1 MINKMKKIILI
12 FLIFFLYTED
22 VFPSNK
28 ILSTDEAVVALL
40 GSPDETEIRI
50 QKITENL
57 YLFFGL
63 GGNIAVSIG
72 DDGVLI
78 VDDQIPS
85 LIPKIKDAI
94 KEIGG
99 GDLVYTI
106 NTHWHFDHAEGNLAL
121 DPKITK
127 IISQSNAREYMA
139 KGGLIDMVA
148 NRINQEPYPDY
159 ALPVI
164 TYENGMTLYFNNE
177 EIEIVHFGPAHTSG
191 DSAVIFHNQNAV
203 HYGDVFVTE
212 GYPFIDVSSGGSID
226 GIINFLSKSLT
237 KLKPGAII
245 LPGHGEIATIQDVE
259 DTIIMLKTVRE
270 RILKGSTPFSIKF
283 AEVKISSSFAVIYL
297 TSIVPLRKG
306 LSSGY
311 NNPFDGKDRT
321 SVGNPY

>member
-1 MINKMKKIILI
+1 MNK
-12 FLIFFLYTED
+12 
-22 VFPSNK
+22 
-28 ILSTDEAVVALL
+28 
-40 GSPDETEIRI
+40 I

-57 YLFFGL
+57 FLFFGL
-63 GGNIAVSIG
+63 GGNIAVLVG

-99 GDLVYTI
+99 GDLVYTV

-121 DPKITK
+121 DPNITK
-127 IISQSNAREYMA
+127 IISQSNARDYMA

-191 DSAVIFHNQNAV
+191 DSAVIFHNQNAI

-245 LPGHGEIATIQDVE
+245 LPGHGEIATIQDVQ

-270 RILKGSTPFSIKF
+270 RILKMINEGKSLQ
-283 AEVKISSSFAVIYL
+283 EVIDAKPTKDFDEKYPDWLGNFVNRAY
-297 TSIVPLRKG
+297 TSLKE
-306 LSSGY
+306 
-311 NNPFDGKDRT
+311 DK
-321 SVGNPY
+321 

>member
-1 MINKMKKIILI
+1 MKKIILSFFI
-12 FLIFFLYTED
+12 IFLYTED
-22 VFPSNK
+22 VFSSNN
-28 ILSTDEAVVALL
+28 ILSTDEAVEQLL
-40 GSPDETEIRI
+40 GSPDKAKIRI
-50 QKITENL
+50 QKITDNL

-121 DPKITK
+121 DPNITK
-127 IISQSNAREYMA
+127 IISQSNARDYMSR
-139 KGGLIDMVA
+139 GGLIDMVSS
-148 NRINQEPYPDY
+148 RINQEPYPDY

-164 TYENGMTLYFNNE
+164 TYENGMTLYFNDE

-191 DSAVIFHNQNAV
+191 DSAVIFHNQNAI

-226 GIINFLSKSLT
+226 GIINFLSKSLE

-245 LPGHGEIATIQDVE
+245 LPGHGEIANIQDVK
-259 DTIIMLKTVRE
+259 DMISMLETVRD
-270 RILKGSTPFSIKF
+270 RISKMIDEGKSLQEVIDAKPTKDFDEKYPDWLGNFVNRAYASLK
-283 AEVKISSSFAVIYL
+283 E
-297 TSIVPLRKG
+297 
-306 LSSGY
+306 
-311 NNPFDGKDRT
+311 GK
-321 SVGNPY
+321 

>member
-1 MINKMKKIILI
+1 MKKIII
-12 FLIFFLYTED
+12 YFLIIFFYTED

-28 ILSTDEAVVALL
+28 VISTDEAVVELL
-40 GSPDETEIRI
+40 GSPEETEIRI

-121 DPKITK
+121 DPNITK
-127 IISQSNAREYMA
+127 IISQSNARDYMA

-164 TYENGMTLYFNNE
+164 TYKNGMTLYFNNE

-191 DSAVIFHNQNAV
+191 DSAVIFHNQNAI

-212 GYPFIDVSSGGSID
+212 GYPFIDVSSGGSIN
-226 GIINFLSKSLT
+226 GIINFLSQSLT
-237 KLKPGAII
+237 KLKSGAII

-259 DTIIMLKTVRE
+259 DTISMLKIVRG
-270 RILKGSTPFSIKF
+270 RILKMIDEGKSLQ
-283 AEVKISSSFAVIYL
+283 EVIDAKPTKDFDEKYPDWLGNFVNRAY
-297 TSIVPLRKG
+297 TSLKEE
-306 LSSGY
+306 
-311 NNPFDGKDRT
+311 K
-321 SVGNPY
+321 

>member
-1 MINKMKKIILI
+1 MKKIILSFFI
-12 FLIFFLYTED
+12 IFLYTED
-22 VFPSNK
+22 VFSSND
-28 ILSTDEAVVALL
+28 ILSTDEAVEQLL
-40 GSPDETEIRI
+40 GSPDEAKIRI
-50 QKITENL
+50 QKITDNL

-121 DPKITK
+121 DPNITK
-127 IISQSNAREYMA
+127 IISQSNARDYMSR
-139 KGGLIDMVA
+139 GGIIDMVSS
-148 NRINQEPYPDY
+148 RINQEPYPDY

-164 TYENGMTLYFNNE
+164 TYENGMTLYFNDE

-191 DSAVIFHNQNAV
+191 DSAVIFHNQNAI

-226 GIINFLSKSLT
+226 GIINFLSKSLE

-245 LPGHGEIATIQDVE
+245 LPGHGEIANIQDVK
-259 DTIIMLKTVRE
+259 DMISMLETVRD
-270 RILKGSTPFSIKF
+270 RISKMIDEGKSLQEVIDAKPTKDFDEKYPDWLGNFVNRAYASLK
-283 AEVKISSSFAVIYL
+283 E
-297 TSIVPLRKG
+297 
-306 LSSGY
+306 
-311 NNPFDGKDRT
+311 GK
-321 SVGNPY
+321 

>member
-12 FLIFFLYTED
+12 FLIFSLYTED
-22 VFPSNK
+22 VFPANK

-270 RILKGSTPFSIKF
+270 RILKMINEGKSLQ
-283 AEVKISSSFAVIYL
+283 EVIDAKPTKDFDEKYPDWLGNFVNRAY
-297 TSIVPLRKG
+297 TSLKEE
-306 LSSGY
+306 
-311 NNPFDGKDRT
+311 K
-321 SVGNPY
+321 

>member
-1 MINKMKKIILI
+1 MKKIIII
-12 FLIFFLYTED
+12 FSIIFLYTED

-28 ILSTDEAVVALL
+28 ILSTDEAVVELL

-85 LIPKIKDAI
+85 LIPKIKDSI

-127 IISQSNAREYMA
+127 IISQSNARDYMA

-148 NRINQEPYPDY
+148 NRINQKPYPDY

-212 GYPFIDVSSGGSID
+212 GYPFVDVSSGGSID

-270 RILKGSTPFSIKF
+270 RILKMIDEGKSLQ
-283 AEVKISSSFAVIYL
+283 EVIDAKPTKDFDEKYPDWLGNFVNRAY
-297 TSIVPLRKG
+297 TSLK
-306 LSSGY
+306 
-311 NNPFDGKDRT
+311 KEK
-321 SVGNPY
+321 

>member
-1 MINKMKKIILI
+1 MKKIILSFFI
-12 FLIFFLYTED
+12 IFLYTDD
-22 VFPSNK
+22 VFSSND
-28 ILSTDEAVVALL
+28 ILSTDEAVEQLL
-40 GSPDETEIRI
+40 GSPDEAKIRI
-50 QKITENL
+50 QKITDNL

-121 DPKITK
+121 DPNITK
-127 IISQSNAREYMA
+127 IISQSNARDYMSR
-139 KGGLIDMVA
+139 GGLIDMVSS
-148 NRINQEPYPDY
+148 RINQEPYPDY

-164 TYENGMTLYFNNE
+164 TYENGMTLYFNDE

-191 DSAVIFHNQNAV
+191 DSAVIFHNQNAI

-226 GIINFLSKSLT
+226 GIINFLSKSLE

-245 LPGHGEIATIQDVE
+245 LPGHGEIANIQDVK
-259 DTIIMLKTVRE
+259 DMIGMLETVRD
-270 RILKGSTPFSIKF
+270 RISKMIDEGKSLQEVIDAKPTKDFDEKYPDWLGNFVNRAYASLK
-283 AEVKISSSFAVIYL
+283 E
-297 TSIVPLRKG
+297 
-306 LSSGY
+306 
-311 NNPFDGKDRT
+311 GK
-321 SVGNPY
+321 

>member
-270 RILKGSTPFSIKF
+270 RILKMIDEGKSLQ
-283 AEVKISSSFAVIYL
+283 EVIDAKPTKDFDEKYPDWLGNFVNRAY
-297 TSIVPLRKG
+297 TSLKEE
-306 LSSGY
+306 
-311 NNPFDGKDRT
+311 K
-321 SVGNPY
+321 

>member
-1 MINKMKKIILI
+1 MKKIILSFFI
-12 FLIFFLYTED
+12 IFLYTED
-22 VFPSNK
+22 VFSSND
-28 ILSTDEAVVALL
+28 ILSTDEAVEQLL
-40 GSPDETEIRI
+40 GSPDEAKIRI
-50 QKITENL
+50 QKITDNL

-121 DPKITK
+121 DPNITK
-127 IISQSNAREYMA
+127 IISQSNARDYMSR
-139 KGGLIDMVA
+139 GGLIDMVSS
-148 NRINQEPYPDY
+148 RINQEPYPDY

-164 TYENGMTLYFNNE
+164 TYENGMTLYFNDE

-191 DSAVIFHNQNAV
+191 DSAVIFHNQNAI

-226 GIINFLSKSLT
+226 GIINFLSKSLE
-237 KLKPGAII
+237 KLKPGATI
-245 LPGHGEIATIQDVE
+245 LPGHGEITNIQDVK
-259 DTIIMLKTVRE
+259 DMISMLETVRD
-270 RILKGSTPFSIKF
+270 RISKMIDEGKSLQEVIDAKPTKDFDEKYPDWLGNFVNRAYASLK
-283 AEVKISSSFAVIYL
+283 E
-297 TSIVPLRKG
+297 
-306 LSSGY
+306 
-311 NNPFDGKDRT
+311 GK
-321 SVGNPY
+321 

>member
-1 MINKMKKIILI
+1 MKKLVLSFFVI
-12 FLIFFLYTED
+12 FLYTED
-22 VFPSNK
+22 VFSSND
-28 ILSTDEAVVALL
+28 ILSTDEAVEQLL
-40 GSPDETEIRI
+40 GSPDEAKIRI
-50 QKITENL
+50 QKITDNL

-121 DPKITK
+121 DPNITK
-127 IISQSNAREYMA
+127 IISQSNARDYMSR
-139 KGGLIDMVA
+139 GGLIDMVSS
-148 NRINQEPYPDY
+148 RINQEPYPDY

-164 TYENGMTLYFNNE
+164 TYENGMTLYFNDE

-191 DSAVIFHNQNAV
+191 DSAVIFHNQNAI

-226 GIINFLSKSLT
+226 VIINFLSKSLE

-245 LPGHGEIATIQDVE
+245 LPGHGETGNIQDVK
-259 DTIIMLKTVRE
+259 DMISMLETVRD
-270 RILKGSTPFSIKF
+270 RISKMIDEGKSLQEVIDAKPTKDFDEKYPDWLGNFVNRAYASLK
-283 AEVKISSSFAVIYL
+283 E
-297 TSIVPLRKG
+297 
-306 LSSGY
+306 
-311 NNPFDGKDRT
+311 GK
-321 SVGNPY
+321 

>member
-1 MINKMKKIILI
+1 MIKIII
-12 FLIFFLYTED
+12 SFLIIFFYTED

-28 ILSTDEAVVALL
+28 VISTDEAVVELL
-40 GSPDETEIRI
+40 GSPEETEIRI

-270 RILKGSTPFSIKF
+270 RILKMINEGKSLQ
-283 AEVKISSSFAVIYL
+283 EVIDAKPTKDFDEKYPDWLGNFVNRAY
-297 TSIVPLRKG
+297 TSLKEE
-306 LSSGY
+306 
-311 NNPFDGKDRT
+311 K
-321 SVGNPY
+321 

>member
-1 MINKMKKIILI
+1 MKKLVLSFFVI
-12 FLIFFLYTED
+12 FLYTED
-22 VFPSNK
+22 VFSSND
-28 ILSTDEAVVALL
+28 ILSTDEAVEQLL
-40 GSPDETEIRI
+40 GSPDEAKIRI
-50 QKITENL
+50 QKITDNL

-121 DPKITK
+121 DPNITK
-127 IISQSNAREYMA
+127 IISQSNARDYMSR
-139 KGGLIDMVA
+139 GGLIDMVSS
-148 NRINQEPYPDY
+148 RINQEPYPDY

-164 TYENGMTLYFNNE
+164 TYENGMTLYFNDE

-191 DSAVIFHNQNAV
+191 DSAVIFHNQNAI

-226 GIINFLSKSLT
+226 GIINFLSKSLE

-245 LPGHGEIATIQDVE
+245 LPGHGEIANIQDVK
-259 DTIIMLKTVRE
+259 DMISMLETVRD
-270 RILKGSTPFSIKF
+270 RISKMIDEGKSLQEVIDARPTKDFDEKYPDWLGNFVNRAYASLK
-283 AEVKISSSFAVIYL
+283 E
-297 TSIVPLRKG
+297 
-306 LSSGY
+306 
-311 NNPFDGKDRT
+311 GK
-321 SVGNPY
+321 

>member
-12 FLIFFLYTED
+12 FLILFLYTED

-270 RILKGSTPFSIKF
+270 RILKMINEGKSLQ
-283 AEVKISSSFAVIYL
+283 EVIDAKPTKDFDEKYPDWLGNFVNRAY
-297 TSIVPLRKG
+297 TSLKEE
-306 LSSGY
+306 
-311 NNPFDGKDRT
+311 K
-321 SVGNPY
+321 

>member
-1 MINKMKKIILI
+1 MKKIILI

-22 VFPSNK
+22 SFPANK

-270 RILKGSTPFSIKF
+270 RILKMINEGKSLQ
-283 AEVKISSSFAVIYL
+283 EVIDAKPTKDFDEKYPDWLGNFVNRAY
-297 TSIVPLRKG
+297 TSLKEE
-306 LSSGY
+306 
-311 NNPFDGKDRT
+311 K
-321 SVGNPY
+321 

>member
-1 MINKMKKIILI
+1 MKKIILSFFI
-12 FLIFFLYTED
+12 IFLYTED
-22 VFPSNK
+22 VFSSND
-28 ILSTDEAVVALL
+28 ILSTDEAVEQLL
-40 GSPDETEIRI
+40 GSPDEAKIRI
-50 QKITENL
+50 QKITDNL

-94 KEIGG
+94 KKIGG

-127 IISQSNAREYMA
+127 IISQSNARDYMSR
-139 KGGLIDMVA
+139 GGLIDMVSS
-148 NRINQEPYPDY
+148 RINQEPYPDY

-164 TYENGMTLYFNNE
+164 TYENGMTLYFNDE

-191 DSAVIFHNQNAV
+191 DSAVIFHNQNAI

-226 GIINFLSKSLT
+226 GIINFLSKSLE

-245 LPGHGEIATIQDVE
+245 LPGHGEIANIQDVK
-259 DTIIMLKTVRE
+259 DMISMLETVRD
-270 RILKGSTPFSIKF
+270 RISKMIDEGKSLQEVIDAKPTKDFDEKYPDWLGNFVNRAYASLK
-283 AEVKISSSFAVIYL
+283 E
-297 TSIVPLRKG
+297 
-306 LSSGY
+306 
-311 NNPFDGKDRT
+311 GK
-321 SVGNPY
+321 

>member
-1 MINKMKKIILI
+1 MKKIILSFFI
-12 FLIFFLYTED
+12 IFLYTED
-22 VFPSNK
+22 VFSSND
-28 ILSTDEAVVALL
+28 ILSTDEAVEQLL
-40 GSPDETEIRI
+40 GSPDEAKIRI
-50 QKITENL
+50 QKITDNL

-121 DPKITK
+121 DPNITK
-127 IISQSNAREYMA
+127 IISQSNARDYMSR
-139 KGGLIDMVA
+139 GGIIDMVSS
-148 NRINQEPYPDY
+148 RINQEPYPDY

-164 TYENGMTLYFNNE
+164 TYENGMTLYFNDE

-191 DSAVIFHNQNAV
+191 DSAVIFHDQNAI

-226 GIINFLSKSLT
+226 GIINFLSKSLE

-245 LPGHGEIATIQDVE
+245 LPGHGEIANIQDVK
-259 DTIIMLKTVRE
+259 DMIGMLETVRD
-270 RILKGSTPFSIKF
+270 RISKMIDEGKSLQEVIDAKPTKDFDEKYPDWLGNFVNRAYASLK
-283 AEVKISSSFAVIYL
+283 E
-297 TSIVPLRKG
+297 
-306 LSSGY
+306 
-311 NNPFDGKDRT
+311 GK
-321 SVGNPY
+321 

>member
-1 MINKMKKIILI
+1 MKKIILI

-22 VFPSNK
+22 SFPANK

-226 GIINFLSKSLT
+226 GIINFLSKSLI

-270 RILKGSTPFSIKF
+270 RILKMIDEGKSLQ
-283 AEVKISSSFAVIYL
+283 EVIDAKPTKDFDEKYPDWLGNFVNRAY
-297 TSIVPLRKG
+297 TSLKEE
-306 LSSGY
+306 
-311 NNPFDGKDRT
+311 K
-321 SVGNPY
+321 

>member
-226 GIINFLSKSLT
+226 GLINFLSNSLT

-270 RILKGSTPFSIKF
+270 RILRMINEGKSLQ
-283 AEVKISSSFAVIYL
+283 EVIDAKPTKDFDEKYPDWLGNFVNRAY
-297 TSIVPLRKG
+297 TSLKEE
-306 LSSGY
+306 
-311 NNPFDGKDRT
+311 K
-321 SVGNPY
+321 

>member
-1 MINKMKKIILI
+1 MIKIII
-12 FLIFFLYTED
+12 SFLIIFFYTED

-28 ILSTDEAVVALL
+28 VISTDEAVVELL
-40 GSPDETEIRI
+40 GSPEETEIRI

-121 DPKITK
+121 DPNITK
-127 IISQSNAREYMA
+127 IISQSNARDYMA
-139 KGGLIDMVA
+139 KGGLIDMVS

-164 TYENGMTLYFNNE
+164 TYKNGMTLYFNNE

-191 DSAVIFHNQNAV
+191 DSAVIFHNQNAI

-212 GYPFIDVSSGGSID
+212 GYPFIDVSSGGSIN
-226 GIINFLSKSLT
+226 GIINFLSQSLT
-237 KLKPGAII
+237 KLKSGAII

-259 DTIIMLKTVRE
+259 DTISMLKIIRG
-270 RILKGSTPFSIKF
+270 RILKMIDEGKSLQ
-283 AEVKISSSFAVIYL
+283 EVIDSKPTKDFDEKYPDWLGNFVNRAYISL
-297 TSIVPLRKG
+297 KE
-306 LSSGY
+306 
-311 NNPFDGKDRT
+311 DK
-321 SVGNPY
+321 

>member
-1 MINKMKKIILI
+1 MKKIIII
-12 FLIFFLYTED
+12 FSIIFLYTED

-28 ILSTDEAVVALL
+28 ILSTDEAVVELL

-127 IISQSNAREYMA
+127 IISQSNARDYMA

-148 NRINQEPYPDY
+148 NRINQKPYPDY

-212 GYPFIDVSSGGSID
+212 GYPFVDVSSGGSID

-270 RILKGSTPFSIKF
+270 RILKMIDEGKSLQ
-283 AEVKISSSFAVIYL
+283 EVIDAKPTKDFDEKYPDWLGNFVNRAY
-297 TSIVPLRKG
+297 TSLKEE
-306 LSSGY
+306 
-311 NNPFDGKDRT
+311 K
-321 SVGNPY
+321 

>member
-1 MINKMKKIILI
+1 MKKIILSFFI
-12 FLIFFLYTED
+12 IFLYTED
-22 VFPSNK
+22 VFSSND
-28 ILSTDEAVVALL
+28 ILSTEEAVEQLL
-40 GSPDETEIRI
+40 GSPDEAKIRI
-50 QKITENL
+50 QKITDNL

-94 KEIGG
+94 KKIGG

-121 DPKITK
+121 DPNITK
-127 IISQSNAREYMA
+127 IISQSNARDYMSR
-139 KGGLIDMVA
+139 GGIIDMVSS
-148 NRINQEPYPDY
+148 RINQEPYPDY

-164 TYENGMTLYFNNE
+164 TYENGMTLYFNDE

-191 DSAVIFHNQNAV
+191 DSAVIFHDQNAI

-226 GIINFLSKSLT
+226 GIINFLSKSLE

-245 LPGHGEIATIQDVE
+245 LPGHGEIANIQDVK
-259 DTIIMLKTVRE
+259 DMIGMLETVRD
-270 RILKGSTPFSIKF
+270 RISKMIDEGKSLQEVIDAKPTKDFDEKYPDWLGNFVNRAYASLK
-283 AEVKISSSFAVIYL
+283 E
-297 TSIVPLRKG
+297 
-306 LSSGY
+306 
-311 NNPFDGKDRT
+311 GK
-321 SVGNPY
+321 

>member
-1 MINKMKKIILI
+1 MKKIILSFFI
-12 FLIFFLYTED
+12 IFLYTED
-22 VFPSNK
+22 VFSSND
-28 ILSTDEAVVALL
+28 ILSTDEAVEQLL
-40 GSPDETEIRI
+40 GSPDEAKIRI
-50 QKITENL
+50 QKITDNL

-121 DPKITK
+121 DPNITK
-127 IISQSNAREYMA
+127 IISQSNARDYMSR
-139 KGGLIDMVA
+139 GGLIDMVSS
-148 NRINQEPYPDY
+148 RINQEPYPDY

-164 TYENGMTLYFNNE
+164 TYENGMTLYFNDE

-191 DSAVIFHNQNAV
+191 DSAVIFHNQNAI

-226 GIINFLSKSLT
+226 GIINFLSKSLE

-245 LPGHGEIATIQDVE
+245 LPGHGETGNIQDVK
-259 DTIIMLKTVRE
+259 DMISMLKTVRD
-270 RILKGSTPFSIKF
+270 RISKMIDEGKSLQEVIDSKPTKDFDEKYPDWLGNFVNRAYASLK
-283 AEVKISSSFAVIYL
+283 E
-297 TSIVPLRKG
+297 
-306 LSSGY
+306 
-311 NNPFDGKDRT
+311 GK
-321 SVGNPY
+321 

>member
-164 TYENGMTLYFNNE
+164 TYENGMTLFFNNE

-270 RILKGSTPFSIKF
+270 RILKMINEGKSLQ
-283 AEVKISSSFAVIYL
+283 EVIDAKPTKDFDEKYPDWLGNFVNRAY
-297 TSIVPLRKG
+297 TSLKEE
-306 LSSGY
+306 
-311 NNPFDGKDRT
+311 K
-321 SVGNPY
+321 

>member
-1 MINKMKKIILI
+1 MIKIITS
-12 FLIFFLYTED
+12 FLIIFFYTED

-28 ILSTDEAVVALL
+28 VISTDEAVVELL
-40 GSPDETEIRI
+40 GSPEETEIRI

-121 DPKITK
+121 DPNITK
-127 IISQSNAREYMA
+127 IISQSNARDYMA

-191 DSAVIFHNQNAV
+191 DSAVIFHNQNAI

-212 GYPFIDVSSGGSID
+212 GYPFIDVSSGGSIN
-226 GIINFLSKSLT
+226 GIINFLSQSLT
-237 KLKPGAII
+237 KLKSGAII

-259 DTIIMLKTVRE
+259 DTISMLKIIRG
-270 RILKGSTPFSIKF
+270 RILKMIDEGKSLQ
-283 AEVKISSSFAVIYL
+283 EVIDSKPTKDFDEKYPDWLGNFVNRAYISL
-297 TSIVPLRKG
+297 KE
-306 LSSGY
+306 
-311 NNPFDGKDRT
+311 DK
-321 SVGNPY
+321 

>member
-1 MINKMKKIILI
+1 MKKIIILFSI
-12 FLIFFLYTED
+12 IFLYTED

-28 ILSTDEAVVALL
+28 ILSTDEAVVELL

-85 LIPKIKDAI
+85 LIPKIKDSI

-127 IISQSNAREYMA
+127 IISQSNARDYMA

-148 NRINQEPYPDY
+148 NRINQKPYPDY

-212 GYPFIDVSSGGSID
+212 GYPFVDVSSGGSID

-270 RILKGSTPFSIKF
+270 RILKMIDEGKSLQ
-283 AEVKISSSFAVIYL
+283 EVIDAKPTKDFDEKYPDWLGNFVNRAY
-297 TSIVPLRKG
+297 TSLKEE
-306 LSSGY
+306 
-311 NNPFDGKDRT
+311 K
-321 SVGNPY
+321 

>member
-1 MINKMKKIILI
+1 MKKIILSFFI
-12 FLIFFLYTED
+12 IFLYTED
-22 VFPSNK
+22 VFSSNN
-28 ILSTDEAVVALL
+28 ILSTDEAVEQLL
-40 GSPDETEIRI
+40 GSPDEAKIRI
-50 QKITENL
+50 QKITDNL

-121 DPKITK
+121 DPNITK
-127 IISQSNAREYMA
+127 IISQSNARDYMSR
-139 KGGLIDMVA
+139 GGLIDMVSS
-148 NRINQEPYPDY
+148 RINQEPYPDY

-164 TYENGMTLYFNNE
+164 TYENGMTLYFNDE

-191 DSAVIFHNQNAV
+191 DSAVIFHNQNAI

-226 GIINFLSKSLT
+226 GIINFLSKSLE

-245 LPGHGEIATIQDVE
+245 LPGHGEIANIQDVK
-259 DTIIMLKTVRE
+259 DMISMLETVRD
-270 RILKGSTPFSIKF
+270 RISKMIDEGKSLQEVIDAKPTKDFDEKYPDWLGNFVNRAYASLK
-283 AEVKISSSFAVIYL
+283 E
-297 TSIVPLRKG
+297 
-306 LSSGY
+306 
-311 NNPFDGKDRT
+311 GK
-321 SVGNPY
+321 

>member
-177 EIEIVHFGPAHTSG
+177 EIEIIHFGPAHTSG

-245 LPGHGEIATIQDVE
+245 LPGHGEIATLQDVE
-259 DTIIMLKTVRE
+259 DTITMLKTVRE
-270 RILKGSTPFSIKF
+270 RILKMINEGKSLQ
-283 AEVKISSSFAVIYL
+283 EVIDAKPTKDFDEKYPDWLGNFVNRAY
-297 TSIVPLRKG
+297 TSLKEE
-306 LSSGY
+306 
-311 NNPFDGKDRT
+311 K
-321 SVGNPY
+321 

>member
-1 MINKMKKIILI
+1 MKKLILSI
-12 FLIFFLYTED
+12 FAIFLYTED
-22 VFPSNK
+22 VFSSND
-28 ILSTDEAVVALL
+28 ILSTDEAVEQLL
-40 GSPDETEIRI
+40 GSPDEAKIRI
-50 QKITENL
+50 QKITDNL

-63 GGNIAVSIG
+63 GGNVAVSIG

-99 GDLVYTI
+99 GDLVYAI

-127 IISQSNAREYMA
+127 IISQSNARDYMS
-139 KGGLIDMVA
+139 KGGIINMVSS
-148 NRINQEPYPDY
+148 RINQEPYPDY

-164 TYENGMTLYFNNE
+164 TYENGMTLYFNDE

-191 DSAVIFHNQNAV
+191 DSAVIFHNQNAI

-226 GIINFLSKSLT
+226 GVINFLSKSLE

-245 LPGHGEIATIQDVE
+245 LPGHGEVGNIQDVR
-259 DTIIMLKTVRE
+259 DMIKMLETVRD
-270 RILKGSTPFSIKF
+270 RISKMIDEGKSLQEVIDAKPTKDFDEKYPDWLDNFVNRAYTSLK
-283 AEVKISSSFAVIYL
+283 E
-297 TSIVPLRKG
+297 
-306 LSSGY
+306 
-311 NNPFDGKDRT
+311 GK
-321 SVGNPY
+321 

>member
-1 MINKMKKIILI
+1 MKKLILSI
-12 FLIFFLYTED
+12 FAIFLYTED
-22 VFPSNK
+22 VFSSND
-28 ILSTDEAVVALL
+28 ILSTDEAVEQLL
-40 GSPDETEIRI
+40 GSPDEAKIRI
-50 QKITENL
+50 QKITDNL

-63 GGNIAVSIG
+63 GGNVAVSIG

-99 GDLVYTI
+99 GDLVYAI

-127 IISQSNAREYMA
+127 IISQSNARDYMS
-139 KGGLIDMVA
+139 KGGLIDMVSS
-148 NRINQEPYPDY
+148 RINQEPYPDY

-164 TYENGMTLYFNNE
+164 TYENGMTLYFNDE

-191 DSAVIFHNQNAV
+191 DSAVIFHNQNAI

-226 GIINFLSKSLT
+226 GVINFLSKSLE

-245 LPGHGEIATIQDVE
+245 LPGHGEVGNIQDVR
-259 DTIIMLKTVRE
+259 DMINMLETVRD
-270 RILKGSTPFSIKF
+270 RISKMIDEGKSLQEVIDAKPTKDFDEKYPDWLGNFVNRAYASLK
-283 AEVKISSSFAVIYL
+283 E
-297 TSIVPLRKG
+297 
-306 LSSGY
+306 
-311 NNPFDGKDRT
+311 GK
-321 SVGNPY
+321 

>member
-1 MINKMKKIILI
+1 MKKIILSFFI
-12 FLIFFLYTED
+12 IFLYTED
-22 VFPSNK
+22 VFSSND
-28 ILSTDEAVVALL
+28 ILSTDEAVEQLL
-40 GSPDETEIRI
+40 GSPDEAKIRI
-50 QKITENL
+50 QKITDNL

-94 KEIGG
+94 KKIGG

-121 DPKITK
+121 DPNITK
-127 IISQSNAREYMA
+127 IISQSNARDYMSR
-139 KGGLIDMVA
+139 GGLIDMVSS
-148 NRINQEPYPDY
+148 RINQEPYPDY

-164 TYENGMTLYFNNE
+164 TYENGMTLYFNDE

-191 DSAVIFHNQNAV
+191 DSAVIFHNQNAI

-226 GIINFLSKSLT
+226 GIINFLSKSLE

-245 LPGHGEIATIQDVE
+245 LPGHGEIANIQDVK
-259 DTIIMLKTVRE
+259 DMISMLEIVRD
-270 RILKGSTPFSIKF
+270 RISKMIDEGKSLQEVIDAKPTKDFDEKYPDWLGNFVNRAYASLK
-283 AEVKISSSFAVIYL
+283 E
-297 TSIVPLRKG
+297 
-306 LSSGY
+306 
-311 NNPFDGKDRT
+311 GK
-321 SVGNPY
+321 

>member
-12 FLIFFLYTED
+12 LLIFSLYTED

-270 RILKGSTPFSIKF
+270 RILKMINEGKSLQ
-283 AEVKISSSFAVIYL
+283 EVIDAKPTKDFDEKYPDWLGNFVNRAY
-297 TSIVPLRKG
+297 TSLKEE
-306 LSSGY
+306 
-311 NNPFDGKDRT
+311 K
-321 SVGNPY
+321 

>member
-1 MINKMKKIILI
+1 MKKIILI

-22 VFPSNK
+22 SFPANK

-191 DSAVIFHNQNAV
+191 DSAAIFHNQNAV

-226 GIINFLSKSLT
+226 GIINFLSKSLI

-270 RILKGSTPFSIKF
+270 RILKMIDEGKSLQ
-283 AEVKISSSFAVIYL
+283 EVIDAKPTKDFDEKYPDWLGNFVNRAY
-297 TSIVPLRKG
+297 TSLKEE
-306 LSSGY
+306 
-311 NNPFDGKDRT
+311 K
-321 SVGNPY
+321 

>member
-1 MINKMKKIILI
+1 MKKIILI

-127 IISQSNAREYMA
+127 IISMFI
-139 KGGLIDMVA
+139 LI
-148 NRINQEPYPDY
+148 N
-159 ALPVI
+159 
-164 TYENGMTLYFNNE
+164 
-177 EIEIVHFGPAHTSG
+177 
-191 DSAVIFHNQNAV
+191 
-203 HYGDVFVTE
+203 
-212 GYPFIDVSSGGSID
+212 
-226 GIINFLSKSLT
+226 
-237 KLKPGAII
+237 
-245 LPGHGEIATIQDVE
+245 
-259 DTIIMLKTVRE
+259 
-270 RILKGSTPFSIKF
+270 
-283 AEVKISSSFAVIYL
+283 ISYV
-297 TSIVPLRKG
+297 
-306 LSSGY
+306 
-311 NNPFDGKDRT
+311 
-321 SVGNPY
+321 

>member
-1 MINKMKKIILI
+1 MIKIII
-12 FLIFFLYTED
+12 SFLIIFFYTED

-28 ILSTDEAVVALL
+28 VISTDEAVVELL
-40 GSPDETEIRI
+40 GSPEETEIRI

-121 DPKITK
+121 DPNITK
-127 IISQSNAREYMA
+127 IISQSNARDYMA
-139 KGGLIDMVA
+139 KGGLIDMVV

-191 DSAVIFHNQNAV
+191 DSAVIFHNQNAI

-212 GYPFIDVSSGGSID
+212 GYPFIDVSSGGSIN
-226 GIINFLSKSLT
+226 GIINFLSQSLT
-237 KLKPGAII
+237 KLKSGAII

-259 DTIIMLKTVRE
+259 DTISMLKIIRG
-270 RILKGSTPFSIKF
+270 RILKMIDEGKSLQ
-283 AEVKISSSFAVIYL
+283 EVIDSKPTKDFDDKYPDWLGNFVNRAYISL
-297 TSIVPLRKG
+297 KE
-306 LSSGY
+306 
-311 NNPFDGKDRT
+311 DK
-321 SVGNPY
+321 

>member
-1 MINKMKKIILI
+1 MKKLVLSFFVI
-12 FLIFFLYTED
+12 FLYTED
-22 VFPSNK
+22 VFSSND
-28 ILSTDEAVVALL
+28 ILSTDEAVEQLL
-40 GSPDETEIRI
+40 GSPDEAKIRI
-50 QKITENL
+50 QKITDNL

-121 DPKITK
+121 DPNITK
-127 IISQSNAREYMA
+127 IISQSNARDYMSR
-139 KGGLIDMVA
+139 GGLIDMVSS
-148 NRINQEPYPDY
+148 RINQEPYPDY

-164 TYENGMTLYFNNE
+164 TYENGMTLYFNDE

-191 DSAVIFHNQNAV
+191 DSAVIFHNQNAI

-226 GIINFLSKSLT
+226 GIINFLSKSLE

-245 LPGHGEIATIQDVE
+245 LPGHGEIANIQDVK
-259 DTIIMLKTVRE
+259 DMISMLEIVRD
-270 RILKGSTPFSIKF
+270 RISKMIDEGKSLQEVIDAKPTKDFDEKYPDWLGNFVNRAYASLK
-283 AEVKISSSFAVIYL
+283 E
-297 TSIVPLRKG
+297 
-306 LSSGY
+306 
-311 NNPFDGKDRT
+311 GK
-321 SVGNPY
+321 

>member
-1 MINKMKKIILI
+1 MKKIILSFFI
-12 FLIFFLYTED
+12 IFLYTED
-22 VFPSNK
+22 VFSSND
-28 ILSTDEAVVALL
+28 ILSTDEAVEQLL
-40 GSPDETEIRI
+40 GSPDEAKIRI
-50 QKITENL
+50 QKITDNL

-94 KEIGG
+94 KKIGG

-121 DPKITK
+121 DPNITK
-127 IISQSNAREYMA
+127 IISQSNARDYMSR
-139 KGGLIDMVA
+139 GGLIDMVSS
-148 NRINQEPYPDY
+148 RINQEPYPDY

-164 TYENGMTLYFNNE
+164 TYENGMTLYFNDE

-191 DSAVIFHNQNAV
+191 DSAVIFHNQNAI

-226 GIINFLSKSLT
+226 GIINFLSKSLE

-245 LPGHGEIATIQDVE
+245 
-259 DTIIMLKTVRE
+259 
-270 RILKGSTPFSIKF
+270 
-283 AEVKISSSFAVIYL
+283 
-297 TSIVPLRKG
+297 
-306 LSSGY
+306 
-311 NNPFDGKDRT
+311 
-321 SVGNPY
+321 

>member
-148 NRINQEPYPDY
+148 NRINQEPYPYY

-270 RILKGSTPFSIKF
+270 RILKMINEGKSLQ
-283 AEVKISSSFAVIYL
+283 EVIDAKPTKDFDEKYPDWLGNFVNRAY
-297 TSIVPLRKG
+297 TSLKEE
-306 LSSGY
+306 
-311 NNPFDGKDRT
+311 K
-321 SVGNPY
+321 

>member
-1 MINKMKKIILI
+1 MKKIII
-12 FLIFFLYTED
+12 SFLIIFFYTED

-28 ILSTDEAVVALL
+28 VISTDEAVVELL
-40 GSPDETEIRI
+40 GSPEETEIRI

-121 DPKITK
+121 DPNITK
-127 IISQSNAREYMA
+127 IISQSNARDYMA

-164 TYENGMTLYFNNE
+164 TYKNGMTLYFNNE

-191 DSAVIFHNQNAV
+191 DSAVIFHNQNAI

-212 GYPFIDVSSGGSID
+212 GYPFIDVSSGGSIN
-226 GIINFLSKSLT
+226 GIINFLSQSLT
-237 KLKPGAII
+237 KLKSGAII

-259 DTIIMLKTVRE
+259 DTISMLKIVRG
-270 RILKGSTPFSIKF
+270 RILKMIDEGKSLQ
-283 AEVKISSSFAVIYL
+283 EVIDAKPTKDFDEKYPDWLGNFVNRAY
-297 TSIVPLRKG
+297 TSLKE
-306 LSSGY
+306 
-311 NNPFDGKDRT
+311 DK
-321 SVGNPY
+321 

>member
-1 MINKMKKIILI
+1 MKKL
-12 FLIFFLYTED
+12 FLSFFVIFLYTED
-22 VFPSNK
+22 VFSSND
-28 ILSTDEAVVALL
+28 ILSTDEAVEQLL
-40 GSPDETEIRI
+40 GSPDEAKIRI
-50 QKITENL
+50 QKITDNL

-94 KEIGG
+94 KKIGG

-121 DPKITK
+121 DPNITK
-127 IISQSNAREYMA
+127 IISQSNARDYMSR
-139 KGGLIDMVA
+139 GGLIDMVSS
-148 NRINQEPYPDY
+148 RINQEPYPDY

-164 TYENGMTLYFNNE
+164 TYENGMTLYFNDE

-191 DSAVIFHNQNAV
+191 DSAVIFHNQNAI

-226 GIINFLSKSLT
+226 GIINFLSKSLE

-245 LPGHGEIATIQDVE
+245 LPGHGEIANIQDVK
-259 DTIIMLKTVRE
+259 DMISMLETVRD
-270 RILKGSTPFSIKF
+270 RISKMIDEGKSLQEVIDAKPTKDFDEKYPDWLGNFVNRAYASLK
-283 AEVKISSSFAVIYL
+283 E
-297 TSIVPLRKG
+297 
-306 LSSGY
+306 
-311 NNPFDGKDRT
+311 GK
-321 SVGNPY
+321 